1 MRTWLS
7 DYAAKVESF
16 CPITLSLE
24 VCLISFGGA
33 NIEWYMGKV
42 WVIKIPLLLFPLE
55 NRVAGYYKLK
65 EWITF

>member
-1 MRTWLS
+1 
-7 DYAAKVESF
+7 
-16 CPITLSLE
+16 LE
-24 VCLISFGGA
+24 LCHLSFGGA
-33 NIEWYMGKV
+33 NIEWYIGKV